1 MSMGSGVT
9 PLLIT
14 VSEAKDVPFRADPF
28 VVLEAGGARTQ
39 TDVLRDTTAPVW
51 DQMFTLRADFSAGT
65 REELKVMA
73 WHEDVYE
80 DQLLGRATLDIESV
94 LHQREVR
101 SSMPGPGCNATPC
114 TQAVP
119 FGHAGARTVGH
130 AARRARPARHR
141 HGAAHPRRERQG
153 ASAQ

>member
-1 MSMGSGVT
+1 MIFLRDFEGAQNPNGLFAKMRCVRDQQLLLGDHKTIFDRAFVCAAMSMGSGVT

-80 DQLLGRATLDIESV
+80 DQLLGRATLDIESC
-94 LHQREVR
+94 LLYT
-101 SSMPGPGCNATPC
+101 SPS
-114 TQAVP
+114 
-119 FGHAGARTVGH
+119 
-130 AARRARPARHR
+130 
-141 HGAAHPRRERQG
+141 PRD
-153 ASAQ
+153 A

>member
-80 DQLLGRATLDIESV
+80 DQYTQMIWPEQLRRFEQQVQGDFVGVGILIRHDDKRELMVQNPLEGRES
-94 LHQREVR
+94 L
-101 SSMPGPGCNATPC
+101 P
-114 TQAVP
+114 
-119 FGHAGARTVGH
+119 
-130 AARRARPARHR
+130 
-141 HGAAHPRRERQG
+141 
-153 ASAQ
+153 